1 MLNFVL
7 CDDNLNILSK
17 LTSMLEKIFTKHDLP
32 AQICFTSTEPD
43 KVLDFTKNNTVDVL
57 ILDINLKHEISG
69 LNLAEKVRSFNK
81 NVYIIF
87 TTGHLEYVM
96 LAYKVKTFDYLM
108 KPIANEK
115 LEETIQRLFNDIS
128 VASNKYLNINNK
140 TFINQQNILYIKK
153 DGMKVI
159 ICTQKKNYELYS
171 SFNKFEHCLSDNFVR
186 CHKSYIV
193 NLNNISDINDTT
205 VFFSENNCCSIGP
218 KYKLKFM
225 EVLKNGNFS
234 KYLDSI
240 NN

>member
-17 LTSMLEKIFTKHDLP
+17 LTSMLENIFTKHDLEG
-32 AQICFTSTEPD
+32 QICFTSTEPD

-69 LNLAEKVRSFNK
+69 LSLAEKVRSFNK

-115 LEETIQRLFNDIS
+115 LEETIQRLFNDITVS
-128 VASNKYLNINNK
+128 SNKYLNINNK

-159 ICTQKKNYELYS
+159 ICTHKKNYELYS

-193 NLNNISDINDTT
+193 NLHNISDINDTT

-218 KYKLKFM
+218 KYKLKFL

-234 KYLDSI
+234 KYLDRI